1 MSAAGRRAPPAPVL
15 FACALAFSACA
26 GRDGGQGPAGV
37 TGADSSASPL
47 SNVVLQT
54 QDGRSVR
61 FYDDLVKGRVVMI
74 NFMFTTCR
82 RACPGTTTNLRRVQ
96 RALRDHVGRDLVMLS
111 VSLDPE
117 HDTPEVLKEYARV
130 YGAGPGW
137 YFLSGRREEIELLR
151 RRLGVYDLNPVRDA
165 DRTRHAGLVV
175 LGNEPMER
183 WSAISG
189 RAKPRQIVEAVERV
203 MERPEDWKPATW
215 SGGRAPPAS
224 SECAAP
230 HA

>member
-1 MSAAGRRAPPAPVL
+1 VSIERRRLRGLAACVL
-15 FACALAFSACA
+15 ASACA
-26 GRDGGQGPAGV
+26 GRDRAPGPAVAMG
-37 TGADSSASPL
+37 TASLP
-47 SNVVLQT
+47 NVRLQT
-54 QDGRSVR
+54 QDGEPVR

-82 RACPGTTTNLRRVQ
+82 RACPGTTANLRRVQ
-96 RALRDHVGRDLVMLS
+96 RALRSHVGRDLVMLS

-137 YFLSGRREEIELLR
+137 YFLSGRREEIEQLR

-175 LGNEPMER
+175 LGNEPMDR

-203 MERPEDWKPATW
+203 MERPEDWKPETW
-215 SGGRAPPAS
+215 SGGRPPPGSSACAAPPA
-224 SECAAP
+224 
-230 HA
+230 